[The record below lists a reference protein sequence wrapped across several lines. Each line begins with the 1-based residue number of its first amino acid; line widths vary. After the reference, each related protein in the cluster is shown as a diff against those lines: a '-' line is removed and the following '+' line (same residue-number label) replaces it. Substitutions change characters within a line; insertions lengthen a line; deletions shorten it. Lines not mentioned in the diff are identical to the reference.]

1 MVAGGWTSIYDRR
14 RKKRRKE
21 RRKERRKDGETKEGR
36 LIEELIVDEWMT

>member
-14 RKKRRKE
+14 GKK

-36 LIEELIVDEWMT
+36 LIEQLIVDEWMT